1 MRTLVARAGCALA
14 SCALA
19 VFMAQLGIADASPS
33 RARPIIYVLPLGDEL
48 PAADVAA
55 VRAALVAFYAADV
68 RVLPRERLPPAS
80 YTKARR
86 RWRAERLLL
95 FLRAR
100 MPADGMR
107 ILGLTGA
114 DISTTK
120 GRFDD
125 WGVMGLGEE
134 PGVATVISSFRC
146 RKKARDAAH
155 ARERLAKVAVHELGH
170 SLGLDHCPT
179 PGCLMHDAEGKV
191 VTVDD
196 EYDLC
201 PRCRALLAAAGRRI
215 PAAPAIPW
223 PRPLAAAPP

>member
-1 MRTLVARAGCALA
+1 MRMKGLALIAACACAVAPVEAIAAPAARAI
-14 SCALA
+14 
-19 VFMAQLGIADASPS
+19 V
-33 RARPIIYVLPLGDEL
+33 YVLPLGAEL
-48 PAADVAA
+48 PAADVEA
-55 VRAALVAFYAADV
+55 VRGALVAFYAADV
-68 RVLPRERLPPAS
+68 RVLPRVALPAS
-80 YTKARR
+80 SWTEARR
-86 RWRAERLLL
+86 RWRADKLLV
-95 FLRAR
+95 FLRGE
-100 MPADGMR
+100 MPSDGTR

-120 GRFDD
+120 ETPTRRFDD

-146 RKKARDAAH
+146 RKKARGAAH
-155 ARERLAKVAVHELGH
+155 ARERLAKVAVHEIGH

-201 PRCRALLAAAGRRI
+201 PRCRARLAAAGRAI
-215 PAAPAIPW
+215 PPAPAIPW
-223 PRPLAAAPP
+223 PRPR

>member
-1 MRTLVARAGCALA
+1 VRVRPRVA
-14 SCALA
+14 
-19 VFMAQLGIADASPS
+19 
-33 RARPIIYVLPLGDEL
+33 L
-48 PAADVAA
+48 PAAA
-55 VRAALVAFYAADV
+55 
-68 RVLPRERLPPAS
+68 

-86 RWRAERLLL
+86 RWRAEKLLS
-95 FLRAR
+95 FLSTA
-100 MPADGMR
+100 MPADGTR

-125 WGVMGLGEE
+125 WGVLGLGEE

-155 ARERLAKVAVHELGH
+155 ARERLAKVAVHEIGH

-191 VTVDD
+191 VTIDD
-196 EYDLC
+196 EVDLC
-201 PRCRALLAAAGRRI
+201 ARCRARLAAAGYQI
-215 PAAPAIPW
+215 PATPAIPW
-223 PRPLAAAPP
+223 RRL

>member
-1 MRTLVARAGCALA
+1 MKPVAVLAACAL
-14 SCALA
+14 LA
-19 VFMAQLGIADASPS
+19 VAAPAATSPPG
-33 RARPIIYVLPLGDEL
+33 RPIIYVLPLGGEL
-48 PAADVAA
+48 PAADVEA

-68 RVLPRERLPPAS
+68 RVRPRAPLPAAA

-86 RWRAERLLL
+86 RWRAEKLLA
-95 FLRAR
+95 FLRGE
-100 MPADGMR
+100 MPADGTR

-120 GRFDD
+120 GPFED

-146 RKKARDAAH
+146 RMKARGAAH
-155 ARERLAKVAVHELGH
+155 ARERLAKVAVHEIGH

-191 VTVDD
+191 ATVDD
-196 EYDLC
+196 EADLC
-201 PRCRALLAAAGRRI
+201 PRCRARLAAAGHRLPDLR
-215 PAAPAIPW
+215 ALPW
-223 PRPLAAAPP
+223 PRPVLSAPVR

>member
-1 MRTLVARAGCALA
+1 MRRRAFLLACAVLA
-14 SCALA
+14 APPA
-19 VFMAQLGIADASPS
+19 GAGAPA
-33 RARPIIYVLPLGDEL
+33 ARPIIYVLPLGEEL
-48 PAADVAA
+48 PGADVAA
-55 VRAALVAFYAADV
+55 VEGALVAFYAPDV
-68 RVLPRERLPPAS
+68 RVMRRVPLPAAS

-86 RWRAERLLL
+86 RWRAEKLLR
-95 FLRAR
+95 FLRGA
-100 MPADGMR
+100 MPADGAR
-107 ILGLTGA
+107 ILGLTAA

-120 GRFDD
+120 GAFDD

-155 ARERLAKVAVHELGH
+155 ARERLAKVAVHEIGH

-179 PGCLMHDAEGKV
+179 RGCLMHDAEGKV

-201 PRCRALLAAAGRRI
+201 PRCRARAAAAGHQL
-215 PAAPAIPW
+215 PASPAIPW
-223 PRPLAAAPP
+223 RRPGPSR

>member
-1 MRTLVARAGCALA
+1 MKRRRLLVALAVPLSLAVLVARPWAAPA
-14 SCALA
+14 A
-19 VFMAQLGIADASPS
+19 PP
-33 RARPIIYVLPLGDEL
+33 RPIIYVRPLGAEL
-48 PAADVAA
+48 PAADVEA
-55 VRAALVAFYAADV
+55 VRAALVAFYAAEV
-68 RVLPRERLPPAS
+68 RVLPRAPLPAAS

-86 RWRAERLLL
+86 RWRAEKLLV
-95 FLRAR
+95 FLHGE
-100 MPADGMR
+100 MPADGTR

-120 GRFDD
+120 GTFDD
-125 WGVMGLGEE
+125 WGVLGLGEE

-155 ARERLAKVAVHELGH
+155 ARERLAKVAVHEIGH

-191 VTVDD
+191 ASVDD
-196 EYDLC
+196 ESDLC
-201 PRCRALLAAAGRRI
+201 PRCRALLAAAGHHI

-223 PRPLAAAPP
+223 RRPTGAR